1 MASRMAR
8 TPAEVA
14 LVEAFLNTID
24 LEQFGDKAAKPDG
37 ERDIIDTPAR
47 LRRWLVDAGLLRPGS
62 RVTAR
67 DVKCFNDLRA
77 GLRAL
82 LRSEQGL
89 SFDRGRLAQADRV
102 ARGVPLSVG
111 LAQSGGPALVPARGG
126 VGGVMERILGDVAIA
141 AATGALARLKVCSA
155 DDCQFVFYDHSRSR
169 TQRWCAMETCGNRIK
184 TRRYRERHQHRSGL

>member
-1 MASRMAR
+1 MAK

-24 LEQFGDKAAKPDG
+24 LERFGDKADKPDS
-37 ERDIIDTPAR
+37 ERDIIDTPVR
-47 LRRWLVDAGLLRPGS
+47 LRRWLVDAGLLRPAS

-67 DVKCFNDLRA
+67 DVQSFRDLRA

-82 LRSEQGL
+82 LRSKQGL
-89 SFDRGRLAQADRV
+89 SFDCARLAMADRV
-102 ARGVPLSVG
+102 ARAVPLSVG
-111 LAQSGGPALVPARGG
+111 LAQSGGPALIPARGG
-126 VGGVMERILGDVAIA
+126 VGGVVERIVADVALA

-169 TQRWCAMETCGNRIK
+169 TQRWCAMETCGNRMK
-184 TRRYRERHQHRSGL
+184 TSRYRARHQHRSGF